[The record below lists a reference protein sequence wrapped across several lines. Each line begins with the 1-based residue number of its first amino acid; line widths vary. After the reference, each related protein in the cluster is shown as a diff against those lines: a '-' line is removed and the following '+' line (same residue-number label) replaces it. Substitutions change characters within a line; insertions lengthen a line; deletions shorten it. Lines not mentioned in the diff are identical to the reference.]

1 MQNVD
6 PNELSKFEKLAS
18 RWWDPN
24 SEFRPLHQIN
34 PLRLNY
40 IEEQVCLQ
48 NKKVIDIGCGGGILS
63 ESMWERGASVT
74 GVDAGQGPISVARLH
89 ARERSASI
97 DYRQGT
103 VEELIDHESGQ
114 YDVVTCME
122 LLEHVPSPAETI
134 SACAKLTRTGGHVFF
149 STINRNPKSWLF
161 AIVGAEYVL
170 NLLPRGTH
178 HYEKFIKPSE
188 VDLWARDAGLYLSG
202 SIGLHYNPIFQKYSL
217 GGNLDVNYI
226 LHFRHGSLTVHDSPG
241 L

>member
-18 RWWDPN
+18 RWWDQN
-24 SEFRPLHQIN
+24 SEFRPLHEIN

-103 VEELIDHESGQ
+103 
-114 YDVVTCME
+114 
-122 LLEHVPSPAETI
+122 
-134 SACAKLTRTGGHVFF
+134 
-149 STINRNPKSWLF
+149 
-161 AIVGAEYVL
+161 
-170 NLLPRGTH
+170 
-178 HYEKFIKPSE
+178 
-188 VDLWARDAGLYLSG
+188 
-202 SIGLHYNPIFQKYSL
+202 
-217 GGNLDVNYI
+217 
-226 LHFRHGSLTVHDSPG
+226 
-241 L
+241 

>member
-24 SEFRPLHQIN
+24 SEFRPLHEIN

-40 IEEQVCLQ
+40 IEEQVCLRD
-48 NKKVIDIGCGGGILS
+48 KKVIDIGCGGGILT
-63 ESMWERGASVT
+63 ESMWEKGASVT

-89 ARERSASI
+89 ARDRSASI
-97 DYRQGT
+97 DYRKGT
-103 VEELIDHESGQ
+103 VEELVHDESGQ

-122 LLEHVPSPAETI
+122 LLEHVPSPAATVF
-134 SACAKLTRTGGHVFF
+134 ACAELTRAGGHVFF

-188 VDLWARDAGLYLSG
+188 LDLRARDAGLYLSR
-202 SIGLHYNPIFQKYSL
+202 SIGLHYNPISREYSL
-217 GGNLDVNYI
+217 GGDVDVNYI
-226 LHFRHGSLTVHDSPG
+226 LHFRRGSTAANESRG
-241 L
+241 S

>member
-24 SEFRPLHQIN
+24 SEFRPLHEIN

-40 IEEQVCLQ
+40 IEQHVCLE
-48 NKKVIDIGCGGGILS
+48 NKKVIDVGCGGGILS
-63 ESMWERGASVT
+63 ESMWERGALVT
-74 GVDAGQGPISVARLH
+74 GVDAGRGPISVAKLH

-97 DYRQGT
+97 DYRQST
-103 VEELIDHESGQ
+103 VEEMVDHESGQ

-134 SACAKLTRTGGHVFF
+134 SSCAKLTRAGGHVFF

-178 HYEKFIKPSE
+178 QYEKFIRPSE
-188 VDLWARDAGLYLSG
+188 LDRWARDAGLYLSN
-202 SIGLHYNPIFQKYSL
+202 STGLHYNPIFQEYSL
-217 GGNLDVNYI
+217 GKGLDVNYI
-226 LHFRHGSLTVHDSPG
+226 LHFRQGYPTTYNPQTS
-241 L
+241 